1 MHADFFFFKQKSA
14 YEMRISDWSSD
25 VCSSDLS
32 IRDFGSQGET
42 KNQIAPD
49 RARRSNLDYLAL
61 GDWHGALRVDGRTWY
76 AGTPEVDRFQRDDP
90 GQALVVELSTGA
102 EPSVTPIRTGR
113 FHWPLREWMVS
124 DPAEIGR
131 GSCGERVWQ
140 WVEL

>member
-1 MHADFFFFKQKSA
+1 MTLSCPT
-14 YEMRISDWSSD
+14 RR
-25 VCSSDLS
+25 SSDLHNLEDPTARFDSMETPGATLRIGLAHGS

-102 EPSVTPIRTGR
+102 EPSVTPIRDWRSVVTGKS
-113 FHWPLREWMVS
+113 VS
-124 DPAEIGR
+124 V
-131 GSCGERVWQ
+131 RVD
-140 WVEL
+140 LGG